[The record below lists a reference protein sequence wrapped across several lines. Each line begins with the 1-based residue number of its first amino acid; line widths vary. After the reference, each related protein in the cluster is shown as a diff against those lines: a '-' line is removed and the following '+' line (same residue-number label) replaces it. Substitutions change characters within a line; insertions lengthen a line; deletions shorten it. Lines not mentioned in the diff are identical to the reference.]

1 MLPYDLWYNVNLGA
15 AYTAEQLQLL
25 FGVDPAVVS
34 DEVLNYLGIYYVNQT
49 ENTQIDPYLY
59 EIQAIYTISGTSVD
73 QTWIGVPRD
82 LDEAK
87 ENGIQGV
94 SETAEDLERQ
104 LLEQFHVG
112 EGVATAVASQLTIN
126 RPADLQVIIAEMQV
140 ISDKLGSQ
148 ISEVNAAATV
158 DEINNIVNPPTGT
171 LFTGR
176 GAGIGPEDLNESYY
190 TAFNSVS
197 LTEADTELYIPG
209 TATVIPY
216 GIPNPGEF
224 DSLGDCFAVG
234 DYLMQ
239 IRETSTARV
248 IAEFECPLNPAGED
262 MGF

>member
-1 MLPYDLWYNVNLGA
+1 
-15 AYTAEQLQLL
+15 
-25 FGVDPAVVS
+25 
-34 DEVLNYLGIYYVNQT
+34 
-49 ENTQIDPYLY
+49 
-59 EIQAIYTISGTSVD
+59 
-73 QTWIGVPRD
+73 
-82 LDEAK
+82 
-87 ENGIQGV
+87 
-94 SETAEDLERQ
+94 
-104 LLEQFHVG
+104 
-112 EGVATAVASQLTIN
+112 
-126 RPADLQVIIAEMQV
+126 MQV

-197 LTEADTELYIPG
+197 LTEADTEWYIPG